1 MVHYHRRNANKYQ
14 RDGTLGGDE
23 RPNEVRTRFCDDPRF
38 LDYFGRTHNQG
49 GGIMFS
55 LLREGN
61 NCWELVGVHDSLEA
75 AFDAASEI
83 NSFMVEMKTVGG
95 SVIIWP

>member
-1 MVHYHRRNANKYQ
+1 
-14 RDGTLGGDE
+14 
-23 RPNEVRTRFCDDPRF
+23 
-38 LDYFGRTHNQG
+38 
-49 GGIMFS
+49 MFT

-61 NCWELVGVHDSLEA
+61 NCWELVGTHDSLEA